1 MIIGLDV
8 GGTNI
13 DAVII
18 KDREI
23 ISKVKMPHDK
33 SDLLNSILNVIDKL
47 LDGHDKSEIKRIN
60 LSTTISTNAVV
71 KKELSKVG
79 MLIQSGPGLNVEP
92 LAYGDE
98 IKFIDGSTD
107 HRGRI
112 VKNLDINE
120 LEKDI
125 NEFKEKNME
134 TVGVV
139 TKFST
144 RNSSHEKKIEE
155 LTRDKFEFTTMG
167 HNISGKLNF
176 PRRMHTTY
184 LNSAVHN
191 AFNLFA
197 SDIKSSL
204 EQRDISAPIYVL
216 KADGGT
222 MDLASAEDKPVE
234 TVLSGPAASFMGI
247 NALIP
252 KESDGIFL
260 DIGGTTT
267 DIFFLIDG
275 VPVFE
280 PLGITIDKYKT
291 LVRSLY
297 SVSIGLGGDSS
308 IEVKDGEL
316 VIESKDGNNPSP
328 TDAMIV
334 LGLIEDGD
342 RGRANK
348 KMEKLG
354 EELDLSV
361 KEVSE
366 KVLDIMGDII
376 KAEVDR
382 NLKEINNKPVY
393 TVKEVLHGRV
403 IKPEFINVIGGP
415 AKNLANVLEDKFNL
429 PCIYPKEYHVANAI
443 GAALAKPTM
452 DITLTADTERKIVS
466 VPELSL
472 YEVIK
477 GRYDLDSA
485 KEQAINL
492 LKKNIKTMYSDE
504 EEMNDEDFEII
515 DASSFNMV
523 DGFFTTGKNIRVE
536 AQVKPGLIY
545 ELRSENKN
553 D

>member
-23 ISKVKMPHDK
+23 ISKAKYPHDR
-33 SDLLNSILNVIDKL
+33 SDLLKSILAVLDKL
-47 LDGHDKSEIKRIN
+47 LGGYDKSKIKRIN

-79 MLIQSGPGLNVEP
+79 MLIQSGPGLNVES

-98 IKFIDGSTD
+98 IRFIDGSID

-112 VKNLDINE
+112 VSDLDLSKIKE
-120 LEKDI
+120 HLD
-125 NEFKEKNME
+125 EFKEKNIE
-134 TVGVV
+134 TIGVV
-139 TKFST
+139 SKFSN
-144 RNSSHEKKIEE
+144 RNSSHEKTIEE
-155 LTRDKFEFTTMG
+155 LTRNDFQFTTMG
-167 HNISGKLNF
+167 HKISGKLNF
-176 PRRMHTTY
+176 PRRIHTTY
-184 LNSAVHN
+184 LNSAVHKT
-191 AFNLFA
+191 FNSFA
-197 SDIKSSL
+197 SDIKASFKERS
-204 EQRDISAPIYVL
+204 ISAPIYIL

-222 MDLASAEDKPVE
+222 MDLELAKDKPAE

-252 KESDGIFL
+252 TESDGIFL

-275 VPVFE
+275 LPVFE

-291 LVRSLY
+291 LIRSIY

-316 VIESKDGNNPSP
+316 IIESKEGDNPSP

-334 LGLIEDGD
+334 LGLIKDG
-342 RGRANK
+342 NK
-348 KMEKLG
+348 DEATRDMKKLG
-354 EELDLSV
+354 KKLDLSAE
-361 KEVSE
+361 EVSM
-366 KVLDIMGDII
+366 KVLDTMGDII
-376 KAEVDR
+376 KKSVDR
-382 NLKEINNKPVY
+382 NLEEINKKPVY
-393 TVKEVLHGRV
+393 TVKEVLHERL

-415 AKNLANVLEDKFNL
+415 AKNLAKILGRKFNL
-429 PCIYPKEYHVANAI
+429 PCLYPENYHLANAI
-443 GAALAKPTM
+443 GAAISKPTM
-452 DITLTADTERKIVS
+452 DITLNADTERKIVS
-466 VPELSL
+466 VSQLSL
-472 YEVIK
+472 YEAIE
-477 GRYDLDSA
+477 GIYDLESA
-485 KEQAINL
+485 KLQAINL
-492 LKKNIKTMYSDE
+492 LKDNIKTMYSDGE
-504 EEMNDEDFEII
+504 EINDEDFEII
-515 DASSFNMV
+515 EASSFNMV

-536 AQVKPGLIY
+536 AQVRPGLIY
-545 ELRSENKN
+545 NLRSENNN

>member
-204 EQRDISAPIYVL
+204 EQR
-216 KADGGT
+216 T
-222 MDLASAEDKPVE
+222 
-234 TVLSGPAASFMGI
+234 
-247 NALIP
+247 
-252 KESDGIFL
+252 
-260 DIGGTTT
+260 
-267 DIFFLIDG
+267 
-275 VPVFE
+275 
-280 PLGITIDKYKT
+280 
-291 LVRSLY
+291 
-297 SVSIGLGGDSS
+297 
-308 IEVKDGEL
+308 
-316 VIESKDGNNPSP
+316 
-328 TDAMIV
+328 
-334 LGLIEDGD
+334 
-342 RGRANK
+342 
-348 KMEKLG
+348 
-354 EELDLSV
+354 
-361 KEVSE
+361 
-366 KVLDIMGDII
+366 
-376 KAEVDR
+376 
-382 NLKEINNKPVY
+382 
-393 TVKEVLHGRV
+393 
-403 IKPEFINVIGGP
+403 
-415 AKNLANVLEDKFNL
+415 
-429 PCIYPKEYHVANAI
+429 
-443 GAALAKPTM
+443 
-452 DITLTADTERKIVS
+452 
-466 VPELSL
+466 
-472 YEVIK
+472 
-477 GRYDLDSA
+477 
-485 KEQAINL
+485 
-492 LKKNIKTMYSDE
+492 
-504 EEMNDEDFEII
+504 
-515 DASSFNMV
+515 
-523 DGFFTTGKNIRVE
+523 
-536 AQVKPGLIY
+536 
-545 ELRSENKN
+545 
-553 D
+553 